1 MFCACI
7 WVALGCI
14 KSNFLAVRHFHFFP
28 AHWWVTFLMQQ
39 RELPWTL
46 QDAPSTEGGYIL
58 SSAGII
64 MYNLKILH
72 ILKEVLHPHPQP
84 WNKNFCVRVIPVL
97 EHNKY
102 ETLRLRRLIKHSV
115 CFGDD
120 IGWSPGVFS
129 IVVRI
134 NLKHHSMASLGLKT
148 VFIIYQSFCYTCDDE
163 TTCLLCSQRCPTPQM
178 AIVDKTLDQLAHW
191 WKSVT
196 GKMSVK
202 IWLATPSNPWCPWG
216 EPAEWSAVGN
226 CSTWTRGHKGN
237 KAIKQWFVDWFL
249 IEELKTSRTKADLW
263 MS

>member
-1 MFCACI
+1 MFCAYI
-7 WVALGCI
+7 WVELGCI

-28 AHWWVTFLMQQ
+28 VHWWVTFVMQQ
-39 RELPWTL
+39 RELPRTL
-46 QDAPSTEGGYIL
+46 QDAHGAEGYIL
-58 SSAGII
+58 CSIGII

-72 ILKEVLHPHPQP
+72 VLKQVLHPQPQP
-84 WNKNFCVRVIPVL
+84 WNEHFCMRVIPIL

-102 ETLRLRRLIKHSV
+102 KTLQLSHLIKHSV

-120 IGWSPGVFS
+120 IGWSPGEFL
-129 IVVRI
+129 IVVKI

-148 VFIIYQSFCYTCDDE
+148 VSIIYQSFCYTCDDE

-178 AIVDKTLDQLAHW
+178 TIVDKTLDQLPHW
-191 WKSVT
+191 WKSAT

-202 IWLATPSNPWCPWG
+202 IWLAIPSNPWCPWG
-216 EPAEWSAVGN
+216 KPAERSAVEN
-226 CSTWTRGHKGN
+226 CGSTWTQGQKGN
-237 KAIKQWFVDWFL
+237 KAVKQWFIDRFL